1 MSLLSRPSRT
11 INIPIPQLPLLLSSL
26 LLSPRY
32 IRQKGRKTRRRERR
46 RDVSVSST
54 GHKVPFVFRFRD
66 LPRTSIAVGGAVVR
80 AFLHPPAPGSGERG
94 GRVNTLIDAL
104 NGERTRR
111 RTRGER
117 GREIGRKK
125 GGGKLDSIEREPRG

>member
-11 INIPIPQLPLLLSSL
+11 INIPIPQLPLLLVSPPLASLYPTEGKKNATGGEERGRLSLINGAQSPLCFPIPRSSANVDC
-26 LLSPRY
+26 
-32 IRQKGRKTRRRERR
+32 GRRRGCSR
-46 RDVSVSST
+46 
-54 GHKVPFVFRFRD
+54 VFA
-66 LPRTSIAVGGAVVR
+66 PPCPGIGGA
-80 AFLHPPAPGSGERG
+80 GG